1 MRSAAQTPRRPFSN
15 RGLSH
20 PTRSTAGWA
29 RSRWINRV
37 TLLWDTVLPAAAI
50 SRLFVIRAACPPI
63 QRARWRARTASWK
76 AQDRRPT
83 LAVAVVTPATASV
96 GLRSCAFHDAVLA
109 LHRARWIGGH
119 AARITNSREI
129 AAAGSTVSH
138 SNVTRLIHR
147 DRAHPAVL
155 RVG

>member
-1 MRSAAQTPRRPFSN
+1 ASGGAGAGGWLHHGREGHSLAQGRWVQRGDERCRRQ
-15 RGLSH
+15 GG
-20 PTRSTAGWA
+20 A
-29 RSRWINRV
+29 
-37 TLLWDTVLPAAAI
+37 
-50 SRLFVIRAACPPI
+50 
-63 QRARWRARTASWK
+63 
-76 AQDRRPT
+76 RPT
-83 LAVAVVTPATASV
+83 ARCELEGPNASLPVKRTVSCQVFVRVPESAVIGRVDAHTAVVTPATASV